1 MRMKILFVTPF
12 PPPMG
17 GIANWSQM
25 VINYLNENVQ
35 DIEAS
40 YINTAPRKRNTDG
53 RTIFER
59 IFGGFLSIIRTT
71 KQLKKELI
79 NFKPDVVHIN
89 TSGSLALFRD
99 IKVLKILKKNNV
111 RSILHIRFGRVPD
124 VLKTKSLEC
133 KLLHKAFSLSTK
145 IISIDNK
152 TYNAISFNYKE
163 KVLNI
168 PNPFNSKNMPN
179 ARLLNIN
186 QCSFKVSYLGWV
198 VNTKGIDELVSAW
211 NVISNKYPNWQLDL
225 IGPYK
230 EEYLSHLKQEYSFEN
245 INVVGELTHDDAMD
259 KINASD
265 IFILPSYTEGFPN
278 VILEAMHLGK
288 AIIAT
293 NVGAIPEILG
303 NNIGVV
309 INSKSVKD
317 IIDSLELLICN
328 PNLRVEY
335 SRKAKEES
343 EQYLLENVLKAYN
356 KVWFDR

>member
-1 MRMKILFVTPF
+1 MKILFVTPF

-17 GIANWSQM
+17 GIGNWSKM
-25 VINYLNENVQ
+25 VINHLNENVN
-35 DIEAS
+35 DIEAR
-40 YINTAPRKRNTDG
+40 YINTAPKKRNTDG
-53 RTIFER
+53 RSIFDR
-59 IFGGFLSIIRTT
+59 IFGGFISILKTI
-71 KQLKKELI
+71 KQLKKELKE
-79 NFKPDVVHIN
+79 FKPDVVHIN

-99 IKVLKILKKNNV
+99 IEVLKLLKKHNIKSV
-111 RSILHIRFGRVPD
+111 LHIRYGRVPD
-124 VLKTKSLEC
+124 VLKTNNLEC
-133 KLLHKAFSLSTK
+133 KLLNKAFNLTSK
-145 IISIDNK
+145 IISIDHK
-152 TYNAISFNYKE
+152 TYEAI
-163 KVLNI
+163 KVKYSNKVVNI
-168 PNPFNSKNMPN
+168 PNPFSAENMPKY
-179 ARLLNIN
+179 RCLTEET
-186 QCSFKVSYLGWV
+186 CSYKVSYLGWV
-198 VNTKGIDELVSAW
+198 VNTKGIEELISAW
-211 NVISNKYPNWQLDL
+211 NQIFKINPNWNLDI

-230 EEYLSHLKQEYSFEN
+230 ASYLNELKEKYSFEN
-245 INVVGELTHDDAMD
+245 INFIGELHHADAME
-259 KINASD
+259 KVNESD

-278 VILEAMHLGK
+278 VILEAMSLGK